1 VTSRSLQP
9 RAKPRSSP
17 YFGLDQTKWAEK
29 TLELIEAHPAD
40 PEDLVSVVRN
50 SWTSIFGS
58 SLGSGFKI
66 GTHIFPRPQI
76 LGFFLHELVPLEFE
90 RLYPGVWRRD
100 SGAGDKDL
108 VYVADDD
115 MSIEIKTSSNK
126 SQIFANRRRRSVSSE
141 RGWCS
146 FMVLLPAGTR
156 QCWAAAFGMQ
166 VLEELVY
173 FAGMNPNSCAP
184 PTPSLAAGDDEQPK
198 LQQTPAGPTWLRCL
212 PVRGDGGVQSV

>member
-1 VTSRSLQP
+1 MTSRSLQP
-9 RAKPRSSP
+9 RTKPLSSP
-17 YFGLDQTKWAEK
+17 YFELDQTEWAEK

-100 SGAGDKDL
+100 SGAGEKDL

-115 MSIEIKTSSNK
+115 MSIEIKTSSSK
-126 SQIFANRRRRSVSSE
+126 SQIFANRSYGQQDASQGKKDKSGYYLAVNFE
-141 RGWCS
+141 RWQDASGLPRIRHIRFGWLDHVDWHS
-146 FMVLLPAGTR
+146 QERASGQQASLPPVVENLQLLTI
-156 QCWAAAFGMQ
+156 
-166 VLEELVY
+166 
-173 FAGMNPNSCAP
+173 S
-184 PTPSLAAGDDEQPK
+184 
-198 LQQTPAGPTWLRCL
+198 
-212 PVRGDGGVQSV
+212 GGN